1 MSLQHL
7 GFRAEVDVELP
18 GPAELTELTS
28 LTNLWLATYTLIQK
42 LATMHRFPGELM

>member
-7 GFRAEVDVELP
+7 GFRAEVDMELP

-28 LTNLWLATYTLIQK
+28 LTDLWLTTLIQK
-42 LATMHRFPGELM
+42 LAIMHRFPGELM